1 VINVMRLVML
11 SLVLMALGT
20 LLSAQDVLSPGTTYK
35 GTYTGAAG
43 NGDFHLTL
51 KVDGKGG
58 LTAEVGFTIM
68 GQEVPGKITTLKV
81 QGAKIEMVYDFDLEG
96 TKLTSAAIGTLKG
109 KTLEGTYKTTAEGAA
124 VDEGTWKTTA
134 Q

>member
-1 VINVMRLVML
+1 MRLVKAGL
-11 SLVLMALGT
+11 AILVAALT
-20 LLSAQDVLSPGTTYK
+20 LFAQDVLAPGTTYK
-35 GTYTGAAG
+35 GTYTGGAG
-43 NGDFHLTL
+43 NGDFHVTL

-68 GQEVPGKITTLKV
+68 GEAVPGKITTLKV
-81 QGAKIEMVYDFDLEG
+81 EGARIEMAYDFDLQG
-96 TKLTSAAIGTLKG
+96 AKLTSSAVGTLKG